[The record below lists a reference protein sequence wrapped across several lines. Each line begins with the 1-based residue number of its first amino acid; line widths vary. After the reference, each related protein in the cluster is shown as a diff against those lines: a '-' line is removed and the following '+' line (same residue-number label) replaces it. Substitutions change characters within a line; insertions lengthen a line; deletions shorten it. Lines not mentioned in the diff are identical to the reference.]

1 MHTHLPDGWA
11 DRCAGLV
18 IGGAVGDALGLP
30 REGVSPRRAAA
41 LWGTGPLQHALVF
54 GRGMCSDD
62 TELTCIT
69 GQAWLASGGSP
80 ERFERELARRL
91 RWWFALLPAA
101 VGRATAMA
109 CIRLWLGWR
118 PANAGARSAGNGA
131 AMRAAILAVCI
142 PHDEL
147 KLIET
152 VRRAAA
158 ITHCDVRAI
167 DGAVAVAL
175 VARAAL
181 LAGESV
187 QPRRTLQA
195 VARQVESMEIR
206 DALLAGSRQ
215 PPGGPIAPH
224 LGEAWSPRSGVS
236 GYVVHTVRAA
246 LHCWAAHPHDY
257 RAAIEAAGGLGGD
270 TDSVA
275 AIVGNLCGATVG
287 MARIPR
293 DWRNGVFEWPRSIA
307 WMARLAEALSQSALR
322 GFYDETRAIP
332 LRWPGLIPRNAAFLA
347 IVLAHVLRRM
357 LPPYRS

>member
-1 MHTHLPDGWA
+1 MHSRLPDGWA
-11 DRCAGLV
+11 ERCAGLI

-30 REGVSPRRAAA
+30 REGVSPRRAVAI
-41 LWGTGPLQHALVF
+41 WGDGPVRHALVF

-69 GQAWLASGGSP
+69 GQAWLASGGSL
-80 ERFERELARRL
+80 ERFERELALRL

-101 VGRATAMA
+101 VGRATAAA

-142 PHDEL
+142 PHDESR
-147 KLIET
+147 LIET
-152 VRRAAA
+152 VRRAAG
-158 ITHCDVRAI
+158 ITHRDVRAI

-181 LAGESV
+181 FAGDSV

-195 VARQVESMEIR
+195 AASRVESMEIR
-206 DALLAGSRQ
+206 ESLLSASCQ
-215 PPGGPIAPH
+215 PKGEAVAPH
-224 LGEAWSPRSGVS
+224 LGETWSPRAGVS

-246 LHCWAAHPHDY
+246 LHCWAAHPSDF
-257 RAAIEAAGGLGGD
+257 RAAIDAAVRLGGD

-275 AIVGNLCGATVG
+275 AIVGNLSGATVG
-287 MARIPR
+287 LSRLPR
-293 DWRNGVFEWPRSIA
+293 EWREGVCEWPRSIA
-307 WMARLAEALSQSALR
+307 WMERLAEALSAVAQREFLEA
-322 GFYDETRAIP
+322 TRPIS
-332 LRWPGLIPRNAAFLA
+332 LRWSGLIPRNAAFFT
-347 IVLAHVLRRM
+347 IVLAHALRRA
-357 LPPYRS
+357 LPPYGQ